1 MPSVQSLTRALDLL
15 DHLAD
20 AGGRAT
26 LSELAAAS
34 GLPAASVHRLLATL
48 VAQGHVRREA
58 GRRYALGPRLVRLG
72 DVAGHVLGEGVGP
85 VLRELVATTGES
97 ANLAGLDG
105 DAAVYLAQAASPHPM
120 RMFTEIGRRVPL
132 HATGVGKALL
142 AAMSPGDVE
151 AALART
157 GMPARTPATLT
168 DPVPP
173 ARRARRRP
181 HARLGARR
189 GRAGGRRA
197 LRGRARARRAHA
209 VRGVGV
215 RPGGA
220 LRARRGRRGRPGG
233 RGRGRAPGRG
243 PGRTARRGA
252 AMSAPETPPDTLPD
266 VAVCWDVDGTLLRG
280 GVVGR
285 EVLEQAFTTVTGHP
299 APEEQVLMPGRT
311 DWLIG
316 EALRDALPDEHATTL
331 RGRGDAFGHDMIAEV
346 GAEWGRREPDLAA
359 VAHTL
364 PGIPETIAALAAEP
378 GVVQTLTTGNV
389 RAGARA
395 KLAAVGLT
403 DGPIDLALGGYG
415 EGPGERVRVVTA
427 ARDALAARYGSSPT
441 LVVVGDTPLDVEA
454 AHRAGAIAVGVATGG
469 ATLEELHASGAEHV
483 FADLADPGRLVAVVR
498 SAREDRHAAS
508 RGGG

>member
-1 MPSVQSLTRALDLL
+1 
-15 DHLAD
+15 
-20 AGGRAT
+20 
-26 LSELAAAS
+26 
-34 GLPAASVHRLLATL
+34 
-48 VAQGHVRREA
+48 
-58 GRRYALGPRLVRLG
+58 
-72 DVAGHVLGEGVGP
+72 
-85 VLRELVATTGES
+85 
-97 ANLAGLDG
+97 
-105 DAAVYLAQAASPHPM
+105 M

-151 AALART
+151 AAMART
-157 GMPARTPATLT
+157 GMPARTPTTLT
-168 DPVPP
+168 DPGRLRAELDVARTRGWVLDEGEQEVGVRCVAAPVPGAPTPCAVSVSGP
-173 ARRARRRP
+173 AARFGP
-181 HARLGARR
+181 DEAAEAGPAVVAAAARLGQELAGVRTTIRAKGTFGRLSDRR
-189 GRAGGRRA
+189 GPSRGT
-197 LRGRARARRAHA
+197 GRA
-209 VRGVGV
+209 V
-215 RPGGA
+215 
-220 LRARRGRRGRPGG
+220 
-233 RGRGRAPGRG
+233 
-243 PGRTARRGA
+243 
-252 AMSAPETPPDTLPD
+252 TPSPS

-316 EALRDALPDEHATTL
+316 EALRDALPDEHATPL

-346 GAEWGRREPDLAA
+346 GAEWARREPDLAD

-395 KLAAVGLT
+395 KLAAVGLA

-427 ARDALAARYGSSPT
+427 ARDALVARYGTPPRWSSSA
-441 LVVVGDTPLDVEA
+441 TPRSTSRPRTG
-454 AHRAGAIAVGVATGG
+454 RA
-469 ATLEELHASGAEHV
+469 
-483 FADLADPGRLVAVVR
+483 R
-498 SAREDRHAAS
+498 SR
-508 RGGG
+508 

>member
-1 MPSVQSLTRALDLL
+1 M
-15 DHLAD
+15 
-20 AGGRAT
+20 
-26 LSELAAAS
+26 
-34 GLPAASVHRLLATL
+34 
-48 VAQGHVRREA
+48 
-58 GRRYALGPRLVRLG
+58 
-72 DVAGHVLGEGVGP
+72 
-85 VLRELVATTGES
+85 
-97 ANLAGLDG
+97 
-105 DAAVYLAQAASPHPM
+105 
-120 RMFTEIGRRVPL
+120 
-132 HATGVGKALL
+132 
-142 AAMSPGDVE
+142 
-151 AALART
+151 
-157 GMPARTPATLT
+157 TP
-168 DPVPP
+168 
-173 ARRARRRP
+173 
-181 HARLGARR
+181 
-189 GRAGGRRA
+189 
-197 LRGRARARRAHA
+197 
-209 VRGVGV
+209 
-215 RPGGA
+215 
-220 LRARRGRRGRPGG
+220 
-233 RGRGRAPGRG
+233 
-243 PGRTARRGA
+243 
-252 AMSAPETPPDTLPD
+252 PETPPD

-346 GAEWGRREPDLAA
+346 DAEWGRREPDLAA

-364 PGIPETIAALAAEP
+364 PGVPGTIAALAADP

-415 EGPGERVRVVTA
+415 EGPGERVRVVEQ

-469 ATLEELHASGAEHV
+469 ATLAELHASGAEHV

-498 SAREDRHAAS
+498 SAREDRDAAS